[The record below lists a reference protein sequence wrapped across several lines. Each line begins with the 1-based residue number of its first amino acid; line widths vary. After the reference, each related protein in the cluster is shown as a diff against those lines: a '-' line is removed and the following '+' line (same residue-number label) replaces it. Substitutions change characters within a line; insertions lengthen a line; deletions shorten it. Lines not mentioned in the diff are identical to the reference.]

1 MKKKNKDNKNLNN
14 FIWNGLITISILVL
28 LLIFIFYILYNWK
41 LHSNNKI
48 YIIGKNYSLIIGII
62 NFVFL
67 LFLLF
72 IIIIVVLLAI
82 LQRLNFI

>member
-1 MKKKNKDNKNLNN
+1 MKKKDNKNLNN
-14 FIWNGLITISILVL
+14 FIWDGLITISILVL
-28 LLIFIFYILYNWK
+28 LLIFMFYILYNWK
-41 LHSNNKI
+41 IYSNNKI
-48 YIIGKNYSLIIGII
+48 YIIGSNFSRIMGII